1 MLFQE
6 PVTKKR
12 HTDNFFIPRAVR
24 YANFLHL
31 HTPISIFDTPASFS
45 RLLKKC
51 FVKFV
56 KVDYDENV
64 NRYFCKWYLDI

>member
-12 HTDNFFIPRAVR
+12 HTDKFFIPRAVR

-31 HTPISIFDTPASFS
+31 NTSNLNFDTPASFS

-64 NRYFCKWYLDI
+64 NR